1 VLPAILQMLI
11 GERFRFILM
20 TGTKFRYRSARLHGF
35 RLEMKLTED
44 DMPPTADET
53 DQAMRSEV
61 GWKTALPDGVAG
73 FPGRQERPCSPPPVG
88 PGNILLFH
96 HFTVSERQ

>member
-1 VLPAILQMLI
+1 MLPAILQMLI

-53 DQAMRSEV
+53 RIIREELDPQGIFLRS
-61 GWKTALPDGVAG
+61 KAG
-73 FPGRQERPCSPPPVG
+73 
-88 PGNILLFH
+88 
-96 HFTVSERQ
+96 

>member
-53 DQAMRSEV
+53 D
-61 GWKTALPDGVAG
+61 
-73 FPGRQERPCSPPPVG
+73 
-88 PGNILLFH
+88 
-96 HFTVSERQ
+96 